1 MIKIVNLRK
10 SFAGYEVLRG
20 VDLEIPRG
28 KITSIIGQSGGGKT
42 VLLKNLVGLM
52 KPDSGEILVD
62 GVDIAKLR
70 GGRLDEVKK
79 RFGMV
84 FQGGALFDSLTV
96 LENVTFPLR
105 ELTKQSE
112 GEINSTALGLLKE
125 TGLAGME
132 GKYPDEIS
140 GGMKKRVAL
149 VRALVLR
156 PEYMFF
162 DEPTTGLDPI
172 IENAMHALIKKCMAE
187 VECTDVL
194 VSHNINEVLKMS
206 DRIAMLHEG
215 VIIEAGTPE
224 EIKTSENPF
233 VRQFLSG
240 SVEGPIQPY

>member
-62 GVDIAKLR
+62 GTDITKLR

-105 ELTKQSE
+105 ELTRQSE

-156 PEYMFF
+156 PEYLFF

-187 VECTDVL
+187 VECTDIL
-194 VSHNINEVLKMS
+194 VSHNISEVLKMS

-215 VIIEAGTPE
+215 VIIEAGTPG

-240 SVEGPIQPY
+240 STEGPIQPY